1 MNHGTR
7 MLFKMEVTGGTDPM
21 TYMMK
26 RHTFINEFIEDGD
39 DDEPIYFKE
48 YSKEE
53 MHGKTRHSKRCS
65 SCTSLKSVTTDTD
78 IRPEENLGLKLHFEH
93 LEGY

>member
-1 MNHGTR
+1 
-7 MLFKMEVTGGTDPM
+7 M

-53 MHGKTRHSKRCS
+53 MHGKTRHNKQCS
-65 SCTSLKSVTTDTD
+65 LCTSLKSVTTDTN
-78 IRPEENLGLKLHFEH
+78 IRPEENLGLNLHFEH

>member
-7 MLFKMEVTGGTDPM
+7 MLFKMEVTGGTDPT

-48 YSKEE
+48 YSK
-53 MHGKTRHSKRCS
+53 
-65 SCTSLKSVTTDTD
+65 
-78 IRPEENLGLKLHFEH
+78 
-93 LEGY
+93 